1 MAIDFPNSPAPGD
14 NYTVGAKTWTFT
26 DGKWALNVD
35 SLGVVGPTGPTGPS
49 GPSGVP
55 GISGASGAPGPV
67 GALDIL
73 TDVVITSP
81 LEYESLVYNGTNWV
95 NQYASNATYV
105 RNAEATTLTTGT
117 VVYLFG
123 AIGDHATVKR
133 ADNDSDATSAKT
145 VGLVAASIAASENG
159 PVVTRGYVDG
169 INLSTGYASGDVLWL
184 GEDGAFT
191 KTKPTAPEHLVF
203 VGVVVR
209 ATNNG
214 IVYVAT
220 QNGYELDE
228 LHNVAINST
237 TLATGDVVRYNAS
250 TSLWENSQV
259 VGPSGPSG
267 VPGTWAT
274 SQTIVSGATYTPSS
288 SDVGKMIQLTN
299 SSAINITVNGGL
311 GLTAG
316 QSIDFLRFGTG
327 TVTFNGSATIRYTP
341 GLKLRDQ
348 YSAATLFCVSTD
360 TYALI
365 GDLSA

>member
-55 GISGASGAPGPV
+55 G
-67 GALDIL
+67 
-73 TDVVITSP
+73 
-81 LEYESLVYNGTNWV
+81 
-95 NQYASNATYV
+95 
-105 RNAEATTLTTGT
+105 
-117 VVYLFG
+117 
-123 AIGDHATVKR
+123 
-133 ADNDSDATSAKT
+133 
-145 VGLVAASIAASENG
+145 
-159 PVVTRGYVDG
+159 
-169 INLSTGYASGDVLWL
+169 
-184 GEDGAFT
+184 
-191 KTKPTAPEHLVF
+191 
-203 VGVVVR
+203 
-209 ATNNG
+209 
-214 IVYVAT
+214 
-220 QNGYELDE
+220 
-228 LHNVAINST
+228 
-237 TLATGDVVRYNAS
+237 
-250 TSLWENSQV
+250 
-259 VGPSGPSG
+259 
-267 VPGTWAT
+267 TWAT

-288 SDVGKMIQLTN
+288 ADVGKMIQLTN
-299 SSAINITVNGGL
+299 SSAINITVNEGL